1 MAKKTFEQAM
11 KQLEK
16 IVQDLESGD
25 MPLEKS
31 IKTFEEG
38 IQLSKF
44 CSEKLDDEEGIQ
56 LSKFCSEK
64 LDETEKRITI
74 LMQNS
79 DGKVFETPFSAEKD
93 DLTAEDEE

>member
-11 KQLEK
+11 KQLEQ

-25 MPLEKS
+25 MPLEKA
-31 IKTFEEG
+31 IKTFE
-38 IQLSKF
+38 
-44 CSEKLDDEEGIQ
+44 DGIQ

-74 LMQNS
+74 LMQS
-79 DGKVFETPFSAEKD
+79 PDGELSESPFSGKD
-93 DLTAEDEE
+93 ED

>member
-25 MPLEKS
+25 MPLEKA

-44 CSEKLDDEEGIQ
+44 CSK
-56 LSKFCSEK
+56 K
-64 LDETEKRITI
+64 LDETEKKITI
-74 LMQNS
+74 LMQDP
-79 DGKVFETPFSAEKD
+79 DGGLSETPFRGEND
-93 DLTAEDEE
+93 DRDPEDEDR

>member
-44 CSEKLDDEEGIQ
+44 CSEKLD
-56 LSKFCSEK
+56 
-64 LDETEKRITI
+64 ETEKRITI

-79 DGKVFETPFSAEKD
+79 DGKVFETPFSAEKGD
-93 DLTAEDEE
+93 PKETD

>member
-16 IVQDLESGD
+16 IVQNLESGD
-25 MPLEKS
+25 MPLEKA
-31 IKTFEEG
+31 IQTFEEG

-44 CSEKLDDEEGIQ
+44 CSQ
-56 LSKFCSEK
+56 K

-79 DGKVFETPFSAEKD
+79 EGKVSEKPFSAKKD
-93 DLTAEDEE
+93 DLSAEDEE

>member
-25 MPLEKS
+25 MPLEKA

-38 IQLSKF
+38 IRLSKF
-44 CSEKLDDEEGIQ
+44 CAQ
-56 LSKFCSEK
+56 K

-79 DGKVFETPFSAEKD
+79 DGKLSEAPFSEEKD
-93 DLTAEDEE
+93 DNAES